1 MAVNYERKQVE
12 REVATLSID
21 YYTVAEVIREL
32 QSIVERGYASDSAII
47 KRCHYEYGDGEYWAV
62 TAMVDETDE
71 EMRKRIALEEKYEH
85 EQSVRD
91 RLDFERLKAKFGG

>member
-1 MAVNYERKQVE
+1 MAVNYERKKVE

-21 YYTVAEVIREL
+21 YSSVAEVIREL
-32 QSIVERGYASDSAII
+32 QSIVERGYASDSALI
-47 KRCHYEYGDGEYWAV
+47 KRCYYYEYGDDDYWAV

-85 EQSVRD
+85 EQTVRD
-91 RLDFERLKAKFGG
+91 RQ